1 MDRTYA
7 VVLLCICLCTGLR
20 VPDRIVTVYASFN
33 VTVAASPSRFMSLF
47 DPILPIGVL
56 LNCMQVSLVYSLLVL
71 VGPWPTCC
79 VLRLYNLES

>member
-1 MDRTYA
+1 MDRSYS
-7 VVLLCICLCTGLR
+7 VVLLYVCLCTGLR
-20 VPDRIVTVYASFN
+20 LPDRIVTVYASFN

-71 VGPWPTCC
+71 VGP
-79 VLRLYNLES
+79 LAAY